1 MLDAF
6 QNKSLLQNG
15 ICSGWQK
22 AGKFGL
28 SQSWSEYHHLLHF
41 LCFRIGAK
49 NKMLSKWA
57 TTHNGLSVEPQ
68 LFKVT
73 LIKKFVCHTFG
84 QKVLLLP
91 GFSNSAYITGGH
103 QHATQHCKEKPKNS
117 FPTLNNS
124 LVYSFSLYFEL
135 QERVVNVKNQGCTMG
150 KNDPN

>member
-1 MLDAF
+1 M
-6 QNKSLLQNG
+6 
-15 ICSGWQK
+15 
-22 AGKFGL
+22 
-28 SQSWSEYHHLLHF
+28 
-41 LCFRIGAK
+41 
-49 NKMLSKWA
+49 
-57 TTHNGLSVEPQ
+57 SVEPQ

-135 QERVVNVKNQGCTMG
+135 QERVVNVKNQGCTIG
-150 KNDPN
+150 KNHPKIGLVFEIEYNFEMILY